1 MAERRL
7 IQACKYGDVE
17 ELRELLA
24 EGVDVNSGVLVTA
37 FYEAFENKVVHAD
50 RDLQER
56 ADAAIALLLEN
67 GADPNPSLDHDEGM
81 LHCAAM
87 FAETQ
92 TVRRLLDAG
101 ADPNV
106 MVTCPLRGGTPLH
119 QLCHMQVRRRD
130 HYAGLRKE
138 IATCARLLIQAGAR
152 VNERAADGRTPLSMV
167 FYNHSRYPP
176 VPDELIKILLRAG
189 AQIVESRAAAE
200 IVESHRL
207 RQRELC
213 RRARPPPPYRAI
225 DLIAAIEKVGGWNE
239 YVLEHRRVVVG
250 LVTKCVPLSN
260 DDAAAHV
267 AGFLWPEGGY

>member
-1 MAERRL
+1 MQIEIFRSAL
-7 IQACKYGDVE
+7 
-17 ELRELLA
+17 
-24 EGVDVNSGVLVTA
+24 
-37 FYEAFENKVVHAD
+37 
-50 RDLQER
+50 
-56 ADAAIALLLEN
+56 DAAIALLLEN

-119 QLCHMQVRRRD
+119 QLCHMQVRRPF

-207 RQRELC
+207 RHSGRPLPLVWPCRQ
-213 RRARPPPPYRAI
+213 RRARPQPYRAI